1 MHLHMETR
9 SRLRPIGVV
18 EVVVLGDVNLDLIA
32 HLPRFPNP
40 GQDVLVNSVEV
51 HCGGSAANTAAALSR
66 LGLRARL
73 IGRVGQEPMALMALN
88 CLKKVGV
95 LLSEVQSD
103 PTHTTGLIY
112 IIVTPDG
119 ERTMLSDRG
128 ANVLTNPDEIRD
140 TPFRQARFFHLSGYA
155 LLVEPQRRAA
165 LRALDMAR
173 EYRLTT
179 SLDPGLMLCETAP
192 GDVQRLLPE
201 LDILMPTLAEAQA
214 LTGHSSPEAC
224 ARDLERHCSTA
235 LAIKLGQDGCLLAA
249 DGGMVR
255 LPAFAIQAQDTTG
268 AGDAF
273 DAGLIAGH
281 LAGLDWVSAA
291 LLGNACGAVAAS
303 RVGAGDRPPDAGEVG
318 ALLAGHLAYP
328 AFAQHHTSIELAMR
342 FLAQGPQGS

>member
-1 MHLHMETR
+1 METR

-88 CLKKVGV
+88 CLKGMGV
-95 LLSEVQSD
+95 LLGEVQSD
-103 PTHTTGLIY
+103 PSHTTGMIY

-173 EYRLTT
+173 EYRLST

-192 GDVQRLLPE
+192 GDVLRLLPE